1 MEFSQRLG
9 AAAELVE
16 GRLRTLLDT
25 CGPTASTRLGA
36 AMQHALLAGGKRFRP
51 LLVIESAAI
60 FGLSQG
66 HAVDTAAAFE
76 CVHCY
81 SLVHDDLPSMDDDAV
96 RRGQPSVHVAF
107 DEWTAILA
115 GDALLTMA
123 FRILS
128 RPEAHPQAGV
138 RAALVA
144 SLAEAA
150 GGRGMVLGQMLD
162 LEAEKR
168 GEPKEPT
175 LEHVEHLHSLKT
187 GALIAAACEAGA
199 ILADASEEDRA
210 ALRDYGRAL
219 GLAFQIADDLLDA
232 EGDET
237 TVGKATGKD
246 HAAGKV
252 TYVGLIGVEAAR
264 ELLLAEEDRAIKAL
278 VRFGDRATT
287 LADAARFAAR
297 RAH

>member
-1 MEFSQRLG
+1 MH
-9 AAAELVE
+9 
-16 GRLRTLLDT
+16 
-25 CGPTASTRLGA
+25 
-36 AMQHALLAGGKRFRP
+36 HALLAGGKRFRP

-60 FGLSQG
+60 FGLSAHQ
-66 HAVDTAAAFE
+66 AIDAAAAFE

-96 RRGQPSVHVAF
+96 RRGQPTVHVAF

-115 GDALLTMA
+115 GDALLTLA

-128 RPEAHPQAGV
+128 RPAVHKEAAV
-138 RAALVA
+138 RSELVA
-144 SLAEAA
+144 MLSEAA
-150 GGRGMVLGQMLD
+150 GARGMVLGQMLD

-175 LEHVEHLHSLKT
+175 LQHVERLHSLKT

-199 ILADASEEDRA
+199 ILAQASETDRA
-210 ALRDYGRAL
+210 ALRDYGEAL

-246 HAAGKV
+246 HVAGKA
-252 TYVGLIGVEAAR
+252 TYVALIGVEAAR
-264 ELLLAEEDRAIKAL
+264 ERLLSAEAAAIAAL
-278 VRFGDRATT
+278 RPFGDRGGT
-287 LADAARFAAR
+287 LAAAARFAAR